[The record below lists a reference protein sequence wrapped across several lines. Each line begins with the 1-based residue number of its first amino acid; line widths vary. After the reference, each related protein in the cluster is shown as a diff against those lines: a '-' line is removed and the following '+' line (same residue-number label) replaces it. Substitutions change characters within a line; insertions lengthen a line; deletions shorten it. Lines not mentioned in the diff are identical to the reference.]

1 LIRQFRFI
9 LTLLAFA
16 GAALVS
22 EGTCLAGG
30 VSVVRDAEVE
40 QLLRDYVTPIF
51 QAAGI
56 RSSAAKIILVGDKS
70 FNAFVADGQKIFV
83 NVGALI
89 DAKTPN
95 EIIGVLAHESGHIAG
110 GHLVRQHQELARA
123 QIMSVAGMLMS
134 AGALYGSSRTN
145 SGIGSDTAGVAGVML
160 GPQELVRRSLLSYQ
174 RVEEQAAD
182 RAAVT
187 YLTAAH
193 QSASGL
199 LETLKRFQNDSLFRA
214 STMDP
219 YLLTHPLPSERLS
232 NLETIAKASP
242 YFDAKDPPA
251 LQARHDMMR
260 AKLVAFLYDAGEVAR
275 RYPNSNVSLAARYA
289 RAIIAYRFGQVNEAL
304 AQIDALIKTQPG
316 NPYFHELKG
325 QALLEAARAS
335 AAVPELQKA
344 VAGAPNG
351 TPIRVMLGHALVA
364 RGGDMSEAI
373 RVLENATQR
382 DSDSAEAYQYLAM
395 AYSAKGLTAQAQLAS
410 AQSFFASGEYVEA
423 RTQADRAQKIF
434 KTGTPGWLKA
444 DDILNYRPP
453 KD

>member
-1 LIRQFRFI
+1 
-9 LTLLAFA
+9 
-16 GAALVS
+16 
-22 EGTCLAGG
+22 
-30 VSVVRDAEVE
+30 
-40 QLLRDYVTPIF
+40 
-51 QAAGI
+51 
-56 RSSAAKIILVGDKS
+56 
-70 FNAFVADGQKIFV
+70 
-83 NVGALI
+83 
-89 DAKTPN
+89 
-95 EIIGVLAHESGHIAG
+95 
-110 GHLVRQHQELARA
+110 
-123 QIMSVAGMLMS
+123 LM
-134 AGALYGSSRTN
+134 
-145 SGIGSDTAGVAGVML
+145 
-160 GPQELVRRSLLSYQ
+160 
-174 RVEEQAAD
+174 

-275 RYPNSNVSLAARYA
+275 RYPNANVSLAARYA